1 MKRMKKSVNLTLIIT
16 TLLVVAYNTTE
27 AQSVKRAKNVI
38 VASESGKF
46 CGWAANNGDWTWDNG
61 REILVGYS
69 FQDFVEQ
76 PGHNI
81 KGLTGTA
88 PDIITRL
95 ARSTDG
101 GLTWAS
107 EDPENFVGDGQ
118 SSVPSPGSINFQAPG
133 FAMRVV
139 GSGYHGAYDPDGHFF
154 VSYNRGK
161 DWQGPYQFNGLME
174 DPVLKGKDNTSRT
187 AYIVTGPQSCLVF
200 MSTRG
205 KDASDDYMDRTFVAE
220 TTDGGKSFQFISW
233 IVPLNDPYRTVMPAV
248 SRLKDGTLV
257 VVMRRRDVTNDPK
270 GSKGLAWVDCYSS
283 KDNGRTWSY
292 MNRVGQTGSANGN
305 PPALTLLKDGRLV
318 CVYGNRS
325 SIKMLA
331 RVSSDAGMNWGAEIV
346 LRDDFQPDKFN
357 DKDLGYPRVVV
368 NHKNQIVAMYYWATR
383 ELFEHHIAGTIL
395 KIKK

>member
-1 MKRMKKSVNLTLIIT
+1 MKRTIKIVSLKFFIA
-16 TLLVVAYNTTE
+16 TLLVMGFNATE
-27 AQSVKRAKNVI
+27 AQTVKRTKNVI

-46 CGWAANNGDWTWDNG
+46 CGWPANNGEWTWDNG
-61 REILVGYS
+61 KEILVGYS

-76 PGHNI
+76 KGHNI

-101 GLTWAS
+101 GLTWKS

-118 SSVPSPGSINFQAPG
+118 SSVPSPGGINFQAPG

-174 DPVLKGKDNTSRT
+174 NPLLNGKDNTSRT

-200 MSTRG
+200 MSMRG
-205 KDASDDYMDRTFVAE
+205 KDASDDFMDRTFVAE
-220 TTDGGKSFQFISW
+220 TIDGGKSFQFISW

-248 SRLKDGTLV
+248 SRLKDGTIV

-270 GSKGLAWVDCYSS
+270 GSIGLAWVDCYSS
-283 KDNGRTWSY
+283 NDNGRTWSY
-292 MNRVGQTGSANGN
+292 MNRVGETGRANGN
-305 PPALTLLKDGRLV
+305 PPALTVLRDGRLV

-325 SIKMLA
+325 KSSMIA
-331 RVSSDAGMNWGAEIV
+331 RVSADGGKSWGEEIV
-346 LRDDFQPDKFN
+346 LRDDFQHDKFGDN
-357 DKDLGYPRVVV
+357 DLGYPRVVT
-368 NHKNQIVAMYYWATR
+368 NHKNQIVAMYYWSTK

>member
-1 MKRMKKSVNLTLIIT
+1 MKKTVNLTVIIT
-16 TLLVVAYNTTE
+16 TLLVVAFNTTE
-27 AQSVKRAKNVI
+27 AQSVKRVKNVI

-46 CGWAANNGDWTWDNG
+46 CGWPANNGDWTWDNG

-101 GLTWAS
+101 GLTWTS

-118 SSVPSPGSINFQAPG
+118 SSVPSPGGIDFQAPG

-154 VSYNRGK
+154 VSYNRGR

-187 AYIVTGPQSCLVF
+187 AYIVTGAQSCLLF

-205 KDASDDYMDRTFVAE
+205 KEVSDDFMDRTFVAE
-220 TTDGGKSFQFISW
+220 TTDGGKTFRFVSW
-233 IVPLNDPYRTVMPAV
+233 VVPRDDPYRAVMPAV
-248 SRLKDGTLV
+248 TRLKDGTIV
-257 VVMRRRDVTNDPK
+257 VTLRRRDVTNDPK

-292 MNRVGQTGSANGN
+292 MNRVGETGRGNGN
-305 PPALTLLKDGRLV
+305 PPALTVLRDGRLV

-325 SIKMLA
+325 KSSMLA
-331 RVSSDAGMNWGAEIV
+331 RISADGGKSWGGEIV
-346 LRDDFQPDKFN
+346 LRDDFQHDKFN
-357 DKDLGYPRVVV
+357 DNDLGYPRVVV

-383 ELFEHHIAGTIL
+383 DLFEHHIAGTIF